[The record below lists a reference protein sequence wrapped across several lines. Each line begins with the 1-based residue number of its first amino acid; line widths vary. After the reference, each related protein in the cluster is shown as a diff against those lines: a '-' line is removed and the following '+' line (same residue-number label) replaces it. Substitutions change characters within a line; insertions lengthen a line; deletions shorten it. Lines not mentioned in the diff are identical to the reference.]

1 MNLKRKFFEKMRL
14 GPIFPE
20 SAVKRLQAG
29 TIANKEISAQNVRQL
44 NPEERDSFLQS
55 FPNPHGLQDGY
66 QQPILNDAFLPGPQ

>member
-55 FPNPHGLQDGY
+55 IPKSSWVTGR
-66 QQPILNDAFLPGPQ
+66 LPTTHLK